1 MELPIILCLRALIRK
16 LDDVF
21 KNTCNKVY
29 VMNPELENDL
39 KAVLCLTIEEEL
51 IPAFYVLLSQ
61 GFTVKVRVGCT
72 MRELLQRQLGLSAD
86 YIEQRL
92 QTIFL
97 DGKAVDNID
106 TAVVRNGSTLALSAA
121 MPGLAGATLRRGGA
135 YASMRSQISHGKS
148 KLSDHIKEGELVL
161 KLFNLVARELGPMF
175 LAKGVWLKGK
185 SLQGFLQKAP
195 DSFQAGCR
203 AAELNGQPLDIDS
216 LDKLEWDQQEIFV
229 TVKKTL

>member
-1 MELPIILCLRALIRK
+1 
-16 LDDVF
+16 
-21 KNTCNKVY
+21 
-29 VMNPELENDL
+29 MNPEFENDP
-39 KAVLCLTIEEEL
+39 KAVLGLTVAEEL
-51 IPAFYVLLSQ
+51 IPKFYTLLSQ

-106 TAVVRNGSTLALSAA
+106 TTVVRNGSTVALSAA
-121 MPGLAGATLRRGGA
+121 LPGLAGATLRRGGA
-135 YASMRSQISHGKS
+135 YAAMRSQISHEKS
-148 KLSDHIKEGELVL
+148 PLPDHIKEGELVL

-175 LAKGVWLKGK
+175 LEKGVWIKGK
-185 SLQGFLQKAP
+185 NLQGFLQKAP
-195 DSFQAGCR
+195 DSFRAGCR
-203 AAELNGQPLDIDS
+203 AAELNGQPLDIDR
-216 LDKLEWDQQEIFV
+216 LDNIEWNQQEIFL

>member
-1 MELPIILCLRALIRK
+1 
-16 LDDVF
+16 
-21 KNTCNKVY
+21 
-29 VMNPELENDL
+29 MNPELENDP
-39 KAVLCLTIEEEL
+39 KAVLGLTVAEEL
-51 IPAFYVLLSQ
+51 IPTFYALLSQ

-72 MRELLQRQLGLSAD
+72 MRELLHRQLGLSAD

-148 KLSDHIKEGELVL
+148 PLSDHIKEGELVL
-161 KLFNLVARELGPMF
+161 KLFNLVVRELGSMF
-175 LAKGVWLKGK
+175 LAKGVWIKGK
-185 SLQGFLQKAP
+185 NLQGFLQRAP
-195 DSFQAGCR
+195 DSFRAGCR

-216 LDKLEWDQQEIFV
+216 LAKMEWAQEEIFV